1 MGREE
6 LASPH
11 LQSHNNSLL
20 SMKIRHVRYLWIVLS
35 LMVLFV
41 AVLCTVSRVHY
52 DKFTPASGAM
62 VEEAHY
68 YVLRSASGSDSIYTY
83 IYKGGD
89 TVIAESDNARFM
101 SNITRRRSASWV
113 NWLWLPSCFGTLAA
127 KIDSTEERNS
137 SLPML
142 EVPQARRLLAS
153 RCSLIRNKA
162 VDMQRQLAEI
172 DYYLRTHKVHDEGF
186 DVVARHRETV
196 LHSID
201 SLTRMA
207 ASIERIVR
215 SGRLSVTL
223 TDRYAVVMD
232 GVCMEAM
239 KVSSW
244 RDGFA
249 MYRTTNGTT
258 PKHVRPVYLYSDGLL
273 SSLRPTAALRLS
285 SDTIVVRSDVRGGQ
299 TDGYLSVNYPDG
311 SYYEGQYS
319 DTLGGIMRHG
329 FGVDFRSDKVRVG
342 RWEYDRYRGEQPLY
356 TAAHIYGI
364 DISRYQHE
372 PSSQTVRRG
381 RRRRK
386 VTYPILWNQLRITS
400 LGSMS
405 KKRVE
410 GNVDYPISF
419 IYIKSTEGKSLTNR
433 YFRAD
438 YAAARKHGYRVGAYH
453 FFSTRTTARQQADN
467 FIKNSRYQKGDL
479 PPALD
484 VEPSAAQ
491 ISQMGGIRVLLKSVR
506 SWLEDV
512 GHRLGVEPILYVSQS
527 FVNKYLTDDNP
538 DGDYLRKNYQVW
550 IARYGEYKPDVHL
563 AIWQLSPDGRV
574 RGIRGLVDINVFNGF
589 EEAFRDF
596 SSISA
601 HSLPQPS
608 PR

>member
-1 MGREE
+1 M
-6 LASPH
+6 
-11 LQSHNNSLL
+11 N
-20 SMKIRHVRYLWIVLS
+20 IRHVRYRRLVPVLIVFS
-35 LMVLFV
+35 VI
-41 AVLCTVSRVHY
+41 VLCTVSRVHY
-52 DKFTPASGAM
+52 AKFTPNSGAM

-68 YVLRSASGSDSIYTY
+68 YVLRSASGSDSVYTY
-83 IYKGGD
+83 IYNGGD

-113 NWLWLPSCFGTLAA
+113 NWLWLPSCFGTLASRT
-127 KIDSTEERNS
+127 DTTEERNS
-137 SLPML
+137 CLPPL
-142 EVPQARRLLAS
+142 QAHQARLLLDS
-153 RCSLIRNKA
+153 RCSAIRNKA
-162 VDMQRQLAEI
+162 AGMQKQLSEI
-172 DYYLRTHKVHDEGF
+172 DYYMRTHKVHDEGF
-186 DVVARHRETV
+186 DVVARRRETV

-207 ASIERIVR
+207 ASIERIVS
-215 SGRLSVTL
+215 SGQFSVTL
-223 TDRYAVVMD
+223 TDRYTVVMD
-232 GVCMEAM
+232 SIRMEAR
-239 KVSSW
+239 KISSW

-249 MYRTTNGTT
+249 MFRTANGST
-258 PKHVRPVYLYSDGLL
+258 PRNVRPVYLYADGLL
-273 SSLRPTAALRLS
+273 SSLRPTAALRLP
-285 SDTIVVRSDVRGGQ
+285 SDTIVVRSDVGGGK
-299 TDGYLSVNYPDG
+299 TDGYMSVLYPDG
-311 SYYEGQYS
+311 SYYEGQYA
-319 DTLGGIMRHG
+319 DTLGGMLRHG
-329 FGVDFRSDKVRVG
+329 FGVDFRAEKVRVG
-342 RWEYDRYRGEQPLY
+342 RWDYDRYRGEQPLY

-372 PSSQTVRRG
+372 PSSQTARKG

-386 VTYPILWNQLRITS
+386 VTYPIMWNQLRITS

-419 IYIKSTEGKSLTNR
+419 IYIKSTEGRSLTNR

-453 FFSTRTTARQQADN
+453 FFSTRTTARQQADH

-484 VEPSAAQ
+484 VEPSTAQ
-491 ISQMGGIRVLLKSVR
+491 IAQMGGSKVLLKAVR

-512 GHRLGVEPILYVSQS
+512 ERRLGVRPILYVSQS
-527 FVNKYLTDDNP
+527 FVNKHLTADNP
-538 DGDYLRKNYQVW
+538 DGDYLRQNYQVW

-589 EEAFRDF
+589 DEAFREF

-608 PR
+608 PH